1 MSGHP
6 QPPEAA
12 PRPFRKAVAA
22 ASIGNFIEW
31 YDFALYGFFA
41 KAIADTFF
49 PSGDARAS
57 LLLTF
62 AVFGMSFVVRPLGGL
77 VFGHMGDRIG
87 RRASMS
93 LIVILISVA
102 SAAMAL
108 VPGYDTIGIAAPI
121 LIFLLRCVQGISAGG
136 EWASSASYVV
146 EHAPPG
152 RRAFAGSWQTSTIAL
167 GMLTAAL
174 SAVAVSLTTGAGAA
188 ASWGWRVPFL
198 VSLPLG
204 LVGLYLRLRLGESP
218 EFEKVDPGEAERRPL
233 RAALR
238 RDWRSILLIAGLT
251 AAPTMCT
258 YVLLVY
264 GPTFLSTD
272 LGMDPQQARLAGVAG
287 FAFMAVAVVPAS
299 MLSDRFGRRPFL
311 IAGAIWVAVSS
322 LLTLSLMHTG
332 RWYLVVA
339 GLILTLVGDVMM
351 LAPQPALFCEL
362 FPTSRRA
369 SGVSVGYNLGVIL
382 FGGAGPY
389 ISGTLVEVTA
399 STYAPGWYL
408 MGGATLSL
416 IAAVMTPETL
426 RTSLHDG
433 VTRLA
438 GGPGRGERASGS
450 IHEIAEA

>member
-6 QPPEAA
+6 QPPDAA

-22 ASIGNFIEW
+22 AAIGNFIEW

-77 VFGHMGDRIG
+77 VFGYMGDRIG
-87 RRASMS
+87 RRASLS

-102 SAAMAL
+102 SAAMAF
-108 VPGYDTIGIAAPI
+108 VPGYDAIGIAAPI
-121 LIFLLRCVQGISAGG
+121 LIFALRCVQGISAGG

-174 SAVAVSLTTGAGAA
+174 SAVAVSLSMGAEAA

-233 RAALR
+233 RATLS

-264 GPTFLSTD
+264 GPTFLMTD

-339 GLILTLVGDVMM
+339 GLILTLIGDVMM

-362 FPTSRRA
+362 FPTSRRT
-369 SGVSVGYNLGVIL
+369 SGVSIGYNLGVIL

-389 ISGTLVEVTA
+389 IAGTLVEVTA

-416 IAAVMTPETL
+416 IAATMTPETL
-426 RTSLHDG
+426 RTSLRDG
-433 VTRLA
+433 VTGLI
-438 GGPGRGERASGS
+438 GRRGNDPANLSV
-450 IHEIAEA
+450 HEIAEA